1 MALLQAIAPGGVRIL
16 NKAMSYHTSDRGLQ
30 NDLSD
35 KSEHLATQNMN
46 NKVIWSVV
54 WIPET
59 SGCTRGMGSRLIQSS
74 VED

>member
-1 MALLQAIAPGGVRIL
+1 
-16 NKAMSYHTSDRGLQ
+16 MSDHTSDKGLQ

-59 SGCTRGMGSRLIQSS
+59 SGCRRGMGSRLVQSGVEESRHECRYIQYCKTS
-74 VED
+74 

>member
-1 MALLQAIAPGGVRIL
+1 
-16 NKAMSYHTSDRGLQ
+16 MSDHTSDKGLQ

-35 KSEHLATQNMN
+35 KSELLATRNMN
-46 NKVIWSVV
+46 NKKNSWSVV

-59 SGCTRGMGSRLIQSS
+59 SGCTRGMGSRLIHSG